1 MATYNSLDVGVHY
14 KATDLDQFVNKKDV
28 VLLSSNENH
37 LFFLIPNGNSKSLKA
52 LMDSLS
58 TLQIMVKRNIDLRK
72 RMC

>member
-37 LFFLIPNGNSKSLKA
+37 LFF
-52 LMDSLS
+52 
-58 TLQIMVKRNIDLRK
+58 
-72 RMC
+72 